1 MKDGDFK
8 NKTTAG
14 LMYSF
19 ALIKKITIAL
29 LFLIVFL
36 LIGSVYGMAT
46 KEDNGTYVA
55 LFVVG
60 ISCSAT
66 LPLQFMNMKKI
77 KTELKLRKEE

>member
-1 MKDGDFK
+1 MKDDNFE
-8 NKTTAG
+8 NKTTVA
-14 LMYSF
+14 LKSNF
-19 ALIKKITIAL
+19 ALIKMITIAL

-77 KTELKLRKEE
+77 KTELKSREN